1 MKKIQVLLIGSLLTI
16 SSVSFAEVL
25 EVYNWKAI
33 PGKAQQMLSTMNEA
47 AEIHTA
53 LGATVGIYQLN
64 VGSENQVDYVV
75 RTDDQISWGKFKDK
89 LATSEEW
96 ARLWNKVSRNPS
108 GELQMSLTGIN
119 LDASKKAS
127 DFASPSVYGV
137 WVWDPSPGYETQLLQ
152 NFAKAKEIH
161 ESLGARV
168 EAYAEGVGGTGS
180 YHYVLLFDSWTEMG
194 EFFSKAETS
203 KEVAEFNASI
213 EPGGAELVRSFSGSS
228 VPN

>member
-194 EFFSKAETS
+194 EFFTKAETS

>member
-194 EFFSKAETS
+194 EFFTKAETS

-213 EPGGAELVRSFSGSS
+213 EPGGAELVRSFSG
-228 VPN
+228 

>member
-108 GELQMSLTGIN
+108 GELQMSLTGIY

-180 YHYVLLFDSWTEMG
+180 YHYVLLIDIWTEMG
-194 EFFSKAETS
+194 EFFSKA
-203 KEVAEFNASI
+203 
-213 EPGGAELVRSFSGSS
+213 
-228 VPN
+228 

>member
-89 LATSEEW
+89 LAMIKSSIVSSDTLQLIGFSKLSELLE
-96 ARLWNKVSRNPS
+96 
-108 GELQMSLTGIN
+108 SL
-119 LDASKKAS
+119 
-127 DFASPSVYGV
+127 
-137 WVWDPSPGYETQLLQ
+137 QLLDL
-152 NFAKAKEIH
+152 
-161 ESLGARV
+161 SVTRV
-168 EAYAEGVGGTGS
+168 PI
-180 YHYVLLFDSWTEMG
+180 LFL
-194 EFFSKAETS
+194 
-203 KEVAEFNASI
+203 SI
-213 EPGGAELVRSFSGSS
+213 I
-228 VPN
+228 